1 MTAIQDA
8 VALANSLYDIKCQS
22 YQGVKEALQE
32 FRDER
37 YSKVKD
43 QYEASKLNA
52 KLLYGKVKNITTSQ
66 TYSCSAVC
74 LNDTNVDV
82 SKTLA

>member
-8 VALANSLYDIKCQS
+8 VALANSLYDIKSQS

-52 KLLYGKVKNITTSQ
+52 KLLYGKVKTIIKSQ
-66 TYSCSAVC
+66 THSCSAGF
-74 LNDTNVDV
+74 LKDTNIDVD
-82 SKTLA
+82 KL